1 MSDFETEVELIR
13 NNALN
18 KLRQWNEEDVAKKVM
33 RNYLSEDGL
42 YVRSNTKLNELLD
55 ERHRI
60 ALNSEDDLI
69 RLKAIDSSLNMAA
82 GNEKVV
88 ATQND
93 QYNFSDFLNNIEE

>member
-1 MSDFETEVELIR
+1 
-13 NNALN
+13 
-18 KLRQWNEEDVAKKVM
+18 M

-42 YVRSNTKLNELLD
+42 YVKSNTKLNELLD

-69 RLKAIDSSLNMAA
+69 RLKAIDSSLNMAS

-88 ATQND
+88 ATQNN
-93 QYNFSDFLNNIEE
+93 QFNFSDFLNNIKEQMKDRKEYKTESRGWRGVLNCYFQK